1 MYKDSFDRL
10 DSKSEENDIYRIT
23 RMKEKKTRDLG
34 IIRCIEDYNHKVLV
48 KHEDIKER
56 WKEYSD
62 KLFNGNYT

>member
-1 MYKDSFDRL
+1 MSDWIQK
-10 DSKSEENDIYRIT
+10 KGEKDIYRIA

-56 WKEYSD
+56 
-62 KLFNGNYT
+62 